1 MKTNFV
7 KLFFFLGVLFLTAC
21 AKPIKTEILINP
33 PDQFSNG
40 MLERIQDLNEI
51 IYPLDGASP
60 SLGQTDLAPLS
71 VLGGTKIIGLGEA
84 THGTREFFQIKHR
97 VFKYLVENCNV
108 RILGFEMDLGE
119 SIYFDRYICEGEGD
133 LDDLMINTMSYW
145 TWRTKEVKD
154 LLAWMKS
161 YNDGKTDEEKIHIL
175 GFDNQYLK
183 CQPDLIMDYVNNV
196 KPDFV
201 DKIQPTMNIFYN
213 MNNSSY
219 ADVSDYYSNMSENEK
234 NEISDSLNL
243 VLDRF
248 EAVKSE
254 LIANSSAF
262 EYHLIKRLVVTMLQT
277 HTRLYGWANDDVSF
291 YYRDLYMAENV
302 LWQSDLLGDN
312 VNIALWAHNGH
323 VANDMNYTETGS
335 MGFLLK
341 NELGDQYQILGFSF
355 SMGAFRAVTRMD
367 NDVLGAIEQQLIN
380 VDPLENSLN
389 QLFHYAQYDNFI
401 LRTGDIQIN
410 SELGEW
416 SAEARPMLLIGAAY
430 NNLPEDFYRPVLL
443 RDYYDIIIH
452 YDYTT
457 AAQELTL

>member
-60 SLGQTDLAPLS
+60 SLDQTDLSPLS

-97 VFKYLVENCNV
+97 VFKYLVENYNV
-108 RILGFEMDLGE
+108 KIFGFEMDLGE

-133 LDDLMINTMSYW
+133 LNDLMINTMLFW

-154 LLAWMKS
+154 LLEWMKS
-161 YNDGKTDEEKIHIL
+161 YNDGKSDEEKIHIL
-175 GFDNQYLK
+175 GFDSQYLK
-183 CQPDLIMDYVNNV
+183 YQPDLIMDYVNNV

-213 MNNSSY
+213 MNSSSETDVWNYY
-219 ADVSDYYSNMSENEK
+219 ATIDEGEMNET
-234 NEISDSLNL
+234 SDSLNL

-248 EAVKSE
+248 EAVKNE
-254 LIANSSAF
+254 LIANSSEL
-262 EYHLIKRLVVTMLQT
+262 EYNLIKRLVVTMLQT
-277 HTRLYGWANDDVSF
+277 HVYRYNRAVGDYDFN
-291 YYRDLYMAENV
+291 YRDLYMAQNV

-323 VANDMNYTETGS
+323 VANDVNYAGTGS
-335 MGFLLK
+335 MGFHLK
-341 NELGDQYQILGFSF
+341 DEIGDQYQIVGFSF
-355 SMGAFRAVTRMD
+355 STGAFKALSTTDGVVGT
-367 NDVLGAIEQQLIN
+367 LEEQLIN
-380 VDPLENSLN
+380 ADPLENSLN

-457 AAQELTL
+457 AAQEFTP